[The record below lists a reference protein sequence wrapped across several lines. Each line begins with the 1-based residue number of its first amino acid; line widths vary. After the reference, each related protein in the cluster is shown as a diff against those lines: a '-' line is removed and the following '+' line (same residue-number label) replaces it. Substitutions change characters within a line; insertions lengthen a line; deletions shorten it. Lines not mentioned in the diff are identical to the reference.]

1 MTAIL
6 GVFFAAFV
14 LSLILTPL
22 AGKIAYRYNLL
33 DLPSERK
40 LHSRPLPRIGGIAIY
55 LAFFLSL
62 LPLWFGDIPGGMKL
76 SRQMIYLILGASLAF
91 GLGFADDLRP
101 LGYRLKFAVQIISA
115 SLAYWGGIK
124 IYVLALPGITDWRM
138 GLASF
143 PVTVLWFVL
152 VINAINL
159 TDGLDGL
166 AAGLTL
172 FASMVLLL
180 FCVNTGR
187 FTVATA
193 LAALGGASLG
203 FLRYNFNP
211 ASVFMGDGG
220 SYFLGYMLAA
230 LSIMGSMKSQTTV
243 ALLVPFIVMGYP
255 LMDTLLAP
263 IRRFILGQRLFHAD
277 KDHLHH
283 KLLKYGLTHRNAVLL
298 LYGITILMGILSL
311 MIVHTRNEQSAM
323 ILLVFGIA
331 VFAGVK
337 KLGYFDYLA
346 ADKVYDWFKDMSDEA
361 GITRER
367 RSFLNLQVEIGKSGT
382 VNDLWINIC
391 IALRMLK
398 FDMAEMQLTDM
409 QEKIRSERHWTRDGF
424 NTRNE
429 ICGHCVMK
437 LELPL
442 LDNGN
447 QSYGTLWL
455 VKDLRRDAIS
465 HYTLR
470 RVEHLRRTVIEALK
484 KIEQCQ
490 INEQKIL

>member
-220 SYFLGYMLAA
+220 
-230 LSIMGSMKSQTTV
+230 
-243 ALLVPFIVMGYP
+243 
-255 LMDTLLAP
+255 
-263 IRRFILGQRLFHAD
+263 
-277 KDHLHH
+277 
-283 KLLKYGLTHRNAVLL
+283 
-298 LYGITILMGILSL
+298 
-311 MIVHTRNEQSAM
+311 
-323 ILLVFGIA
+323 
-331 VFAGVK
+331 
-337 KLGYFDYLA
+337 
-346 ADKVYDWFKDMSDEA
+346 
-361 GITRER
+361 
-367 RSFLNLQVEIGKSGT
+367 
-382 VNDLWINIC
+382 
-391 IALRMLK
+391 
-398 FDMAEMQLTDM
+398 
-409 QEKIRSERHWTRDGF
+409 
-424 NTRNE
+424 
-429 ICGHCVMK
+429 
-437 LELPL
+437 
-442 LDNGN
+442 
-447 QSYGTLWL
+447 
-455 VKDLRRDAIS
+455 
-465 HYTLR
+465 
-470 RVEHLRRTVIEALK
+470 
-484 KIEQCQ
+484 
-490 INEQKIL
+490 

>member
-1 MTAIL
+1 
-6 GVFFAAFV
+6 
-14 LSLILTPL
+14 
-22 AGKIAYRYNLL
+22 
-33 DLPSERK
+33 
-40 LHSRPLPRIGGIAIY
+40 
-55 LAFFLSL
+55 
-62 LPLWFGDIPGGMKL
+62 
-76 SRQMIYLILGASLAF
+76 
-91 GLGFADDLRP
+91 
-101 LGYRLKFAVQIISA
+101 
-115 SLAYWGGIK
+115 
-124 IYVLALPGITDWRM
+124 
-138 GLASF
+138 
-143 PVTVLWFVL
+143 
-152 VINAINL
+152 
-159 TDGLDGL
+159 
-166 AAGLTL
+166 
-172 FASMVLLL
+172 
-180 FCVNTGR
+180 
-187 FTVATA
+187 
-193 LAALGGASLG
+193 
-203 FLRYNFNP
+203 
-211 ASVFMGDGG
+211 
-220 SYFLGYMLAA
+220 
-230 LSIMGSMKSQTTV
+230 MGSMKSQTTV

-367 RSFLNLQVEIGKSGT
+367 RSFLNLQVEIGKSAT

-398 FDMAEMQLTDM
+398 FDMAEMQLTNI